1 LTIPPELSAL
11 LSAHDAA
18 TGGPPQGQDPGI
30 VGPGAPQD
38 QAPPPQDQGPPPEED
53 PVAILDRMIQD
64 AQAFIATQQ
73 TDPVDSHTMSG
84 VLQKLLDYK
93 AKEQKDQENMMQGK
107 VSPKA
112 IARAYGSQ

>member
-1 LTIPPELSAL
+1 MIPPDLQAL
-11 LSAHDAA
+11 LGAHDAA
-18 TGGPPQGQDPGI
+18 VGGPPQGQDPGI
-30 VGPGAPQD
+30 VGPG
-38 QAPPPQDQGPPPEED
+38 APPPQDQGPPPEED